1 MPSAGLVSVVTGLVT
16 GLLETSLFV
25 DTGLDTGELAAAGMS
40 HVTLL
45 ASMLEPPPGLS
56 ADCVVLSH

>member
-1 MPSAGLVSVVTGLVT
+1 MVTGLVT
-16 GLLETSLFV
+16 ELLETSLFV